1 LSKLLN
7 LQEWTTCDD
16 AARYLTQRMKEQVS
30 KADVLR
36 LALFGRLKLSVFLPR
51 PTWALLGTL
60 IDVCDVSEHFP
71 PDGYTWV
78 EEGDDWYD
86 HDHNIR
92 ARRHNLYNEWVS
104 SKDTVIVDG
113 GRNQVLE
120 VKSGVEIEGIWDL
133 TMRGGER
140 NYVYGLSIGKTVH
153 SIHPKGVQHLG
164 EVPVVKDPHE
174 QGDLAYAL
182 LPALPFVRFFPKD
195 CRLVVRTAALQ
206 ELGERI
212 SPEPGHGTEITN
224 SSKNQDR
231 QITSPRGVY
240 SQAKLYQWY
249 RQRVA
254 SWPNSTLPPSR
265 DDDLRDAKA
274 EGFPSVPREA
284 IRKLRKNLAPAEWS
298 KKGAR
303 PRQK

>member
-1 LSKLLN
+1 VTKLQFVFERCADLSKLLN
-7 LQEWTTCDD
+7 LLEWTTCHD
-16 AARYLTQRMKEQVS
+16 AARYLTQRMKDQVG

-36 LALFGRLKLSVFLPR
+36 LALHGRLKLSVFLPR

-71 PDGYTWV
+71 PDGYTPV

-153 SIHPKGVQHLG
+153 SIHPKGVQNLG
-164 EVPVVKDPHE
+164 EVPVVKDPNE

-195 CRLVVRTAALQ
+195 CLIVVRAAALQ
-206 ELGERI
+206 ELEARI
-212 SPEPGHGTEITN
+212 SSEL
-224 SSKNQDR
+224 D
-231 QITSPRGVY
+231 V
-240 SQAKLYQWY
+240 
-249 RQRVA
+249 
-254 SWPNSTLPPSR
+254 
-265 DDDLRDAKA
+265 
-274 EGFPSVPREA
+274 
-284 IRKLRKNLAPAEWS
+284 KLRLPML
-298 KKGAR
+298 GR
-303 PRQK
+303 RMPI